1 MTNWGPQPQPQKVL
15 TWLPLKSAAC
25 GLSRILPAARPPRIL
40 PKYKHPAV
48 TASTAEGSDHPRQ
61 AVHGHCPPGPQA
73 LQGACPLSMSPTSLL
88 KPHPALGT
96 FSQDEGPRCHQGKHT
111 CPTHGLVATQEW
123 REAQD
128 THLLLQGFGHTQER
142 PQGPEM
148 GIPATPSHPAVP
160 RNRLPCSL

>member
-1 MTNWGPQPQPQKVL
+1 M
-15 TWLPLKSAAC
+15 
-25 GLSRILPAARPPRIL
+25 GLSGILPAAHPPRII
-40 PKYKHPAV
+40 PKYKAPAG
-48 TASTAEGSDHPRQ
+48 TASIAEASGHPRQ
-61 AVHGHCPPGPQA
+61 AVHGHSPPGPQA
-73 LQGACPLSMSPTSLL
+73 PQGACPLSVSPTSFL

-96 FSQDEGPRCHQGKHT
+96 FSQDERARRHQSKHT
-111 CPTHGLVATQEW
+111 CPTHGLMATQGW

-160 RNRLPCSL
+160 RKRLPWSL